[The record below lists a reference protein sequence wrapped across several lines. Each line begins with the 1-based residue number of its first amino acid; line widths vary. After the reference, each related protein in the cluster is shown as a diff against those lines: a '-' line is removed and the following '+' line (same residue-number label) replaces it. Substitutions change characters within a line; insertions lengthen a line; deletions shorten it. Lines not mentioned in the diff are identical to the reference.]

1 MSSMSDD
8 PSPTDADVVRC
19 VCVWGGGGGGGEG
32 GRLCSEEKGNNFIGC
47 AMTR

>member
-19 VCVWGGGGGGGEG
+19 VCVWGGGGGGEG